1 MTPIVRGIAPQAH
14 LVSPELSP
22 LVPFVVHRTSGRFN
36 KVTPAPSALVLSVK
50 NLGPYFH
57 DLQIFVWAI
66 PLVVPVNPKRCT
78 PQTFRCFCDNSAK
91 KGLTLALSAAHHAA
105 HG

>member
-22 LVPFVVHRTSGRFN
+22 LVPFVVHPTSGRLN
-36 KVTPAPSALVLSVK
+36 KVTPALSAPVLSGK
-50 NLGPYFH
+50 NLGLCFD
-57 DLQIFVWAI
+57 DLQILVWAI
-66 PLVVPVNPKRCT
+66 PLVVPVNPWRCT
-78 PQTFRCFCDNSAK
+78 PQTFRCFCDNSAE
-91 KGLTLALSAAHHAA
+91 KGLTLTFSAAHYAA